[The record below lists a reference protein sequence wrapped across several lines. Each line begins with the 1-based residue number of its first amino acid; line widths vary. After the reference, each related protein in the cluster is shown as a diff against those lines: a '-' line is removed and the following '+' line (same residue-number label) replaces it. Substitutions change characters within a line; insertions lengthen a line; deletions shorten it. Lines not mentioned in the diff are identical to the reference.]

1 MNATNQK
8 PPAPLLACLLLL
20 ICASSGATGPLPAV
34 AQASTRPTLAPMIEK
49 VLPGVVNISTTS
61 KV

>member
-1 MNATNQK
+1 MNATHQK
-8 PPAPLLACLLLL
+8 TARYLLAFLLLL
-20 ICASSGATGPLPAV
+20 ICASCDATGPLPAV
-34 AQASTRPTLAPMIEK
+34 TQASTRPTLAPMIEK